1 MNLLKKI
8 VHLPKDFRNFKS
20 PQDRKRI
27 SAIGNRIV
35 CASQYRSNWTLQFK
49 RFNWAASGASI
60 KAPLSHQRLMIL
72 GPVIERWLI
81 GKRFELVK
89 RLEHLL
95 ARLMNGLR
103 EERQD
108 GKRKFLGTLLSFE
121 SGTAENTGITIEP
134 FSASLVGPPQC
145 VYRIHSVDFTADS
158 TVCTL
163 YTQPCAEPVVK
174 LYYLSLLICKL

>member
-1 MNLLKKI
+1 
-8 VHLPKDFRNFKS
+8 
-20 PQDRKRI
+20 
-27 SAIGNRIV
+27 
-35 CASQYRSNWTLQFK
+35 
-49 RFNWAASGASI
+49 
-60 KAPLSHQRLMIL
+60 
-72 GPVIERWLI
+72 
-81 GKRFELVK
+81 
-89 RLEHLL
+89 
-95 ARLMNGLR
+95 MNGLR

-174 LYYLSLLICKL
+174 LYYLSLLICKLKTLKL